1 MRKIALCVLL
11 LTAFSFSW
19 AGPDTDEYSINVHVS
34 SSRWIMEPAMLI
46 GPQPVQRL
54 SVIIDGKKYELSA
67 PATLKANL
75 QAGVTLL
82 ALGDY
87 KAKTIPVKVKDAH
100 SYDVYRNYEF
110 LFSDQKTRR
119 YALIGITE

>member
-19 AGPDTDEYSINVHVS
+19 AGPNTDEYSINVHVS
-34 SSRWIMEPAMLI
+34 SSRWVMEPAMLI

-54 SVIIDGKKYELSA
+54 SVLIDGKKYELEA
-67 PATLKANL
+67 PATLRANL

-87 KAKTIPVKVKDAH
+87 KARLVQDVHKTAYE
-100 SYDVYRNYEF
+100 SSQAYEF
-110 LFSDQKTRR
+110 QFTDKKTRKFMVVSQS
-119 YALIGITE
+119 E

>member
-1 MRKIALCVLL
+1 MRKIAPCVLL

-19 AGPDTDEYSINVHVS
+19 AGPNTDEYSINVHVS
-34 SSRWIMEPAMLI
+34 SSRWVMEPAMVI

-54 SVIIDGKKYELSA
+54 SVLIDGKKYELEA
-67 PATLKANL
+67 LATLRANL

-87 KAKTIPVKVKDAH
+87 KARLVQDVHKTAYE
-100 SYDVYRNYEF
+100 SSQAYEF
-110 LFSDQKTRR
+110 QFSDKKTRKFMVV
-119 YALIGITE
+119 GQSE